1 MTVGAEISPHFLKGG
16 ASVFLQTINEFFRTD
31 GRQIAQVFCTVWSF
45 VAPAL
50 GILILWRCVRP
61 LLRFRREPET
71 WAWLVMPDGQQLP
84 VTHWENIIGRSKG
97 CDIIVNLSTVS
108 RNHAVLT
115 RYDDGSWSITDIGSR
130 GSVYVNGEQVEV
142 CALSYGDVISLGG
155 VEMRLV
161 PTTAEEVE
169 EQKYY
174 RTKPAAMASPGLT
187 LFLLTV
193 FQLLTALQFLMSS
206 KPDEVLWSVVGVLA
220 VCALS
225 WLLFLTLKLMRRS
238 SFEVETLAFFI
249 STLGLAVIASS
260 DAASIPK
267 QLLCIA
273 GGIVIYLIL
282 GWSLRDL
289 SRAKRFRYLAAVA
302 GLALLAANLVLG
314 REING
319 AKNWIAIGSMS
330 FQPSELV
337 KLCFIYVGASTM
349 DRIVTKR
356 NLFSFILYSGA
367 ICGCLALM
375 NDFGT
380 ALIFFAAL
388 VVICLMRG
396 GSFSAISLLA
406 TLAVCAAM
414 LLLIIDIPPHVLRRF
429 STWGHAWD
437 DPLGGGYDQ
446 VKSMMCIA
454 SGGLFGLGAGNGMFT
469 HYVMAADTDYVFA
482 FVCEEWG
489 LLVGI
494 LPILAIIALGVFVAR
509 SASVGRSSFYTIGAC
524 AAVAIMMTQTILNVF
539 GTMDLLPM
547 TGVTFPFLSNGGS
560 SMLASWGLLAFIKAA
575 DTRQDASFAVRTVR
589 SEEVEQ
595 YE

>member
-1 MTVGAEISPHFLKGG
+1 M
-16 ASVFLQTINEFFRTD
+16 FLQTVNAYFQTD

-45 VAPAL
+45 LAPAL

-84 VTHWENIIGRSKG
+84 VTHWENIIGRAKG
-97 CDIIVNLSTVS
+97 CDIVVNLSTVS

-115 RYDDGSWSITDIGSR
+115 RYDDGSWSLTDIGSR
-130 GSVYVNGEQVEV
+130 GSVSVNGNQVEV
-142 CALSYGDVISLGG
+142 CALHYGDVISLGG
-155 VEMRLV
+155 VEMILA

-169 EQKYY
+169 EQKSY

-187 LFLLTV
+187 LLFLTI
-193 FQLLTALQFLMSS
+193 FQLLTALQFWMSS
-206 KPDEVLWSVVGVLA
+206 KPEEVVYSVCGVLA
-220 VCALS
+220 ICALS
-225 WLLFLTLKLMRRS
+225 WLLFLSLKVMRRS
-238 SFEVETLAFFI
+238 SFEVETLAFFL
-249 STLGLAVIASS
+249 STIGLAVIASS
-260 DAASIPK
+260 DANSIPK
-267 QLLCIA
+267 QLLCIV
-273 GGIVIYLIL
+273 GGIFIYLIL

-289 SRAKRFRYLAAVA
+289 SRAKRFRYVAAVA
-302 GLALLAANLVLG
+302 GLALLAANLILG

-414 LLLIIDIPPHVLRRF
+414 LLLVIDIPPHVMRRF

-489 LLVGI
+489 LILGV

-575 DTRQDASFAVRTVR
+575 DTRQDASFAVRTAH
-589 SEEVEQ
+589 SEEAAL
-595 YE
+595 